1 MSAAETSCKPLYLE
15 QVKYLLL
22 SSVKFIRAVASY
34 NKQLPEIVRV
44 SPKLVKEHMIPR
56 LETSKKGDNGTVL
69 VVGGSR
75 IYHGAP
81 LLTSMAA
88 LRSGVDLL
96 YTAVPRSNII
106 AVRSFSPNII
116 ALPLPDDKLTMG
128 SANRLMAIVPKKPN
142 TAAIGMGMSI
152 AEPKALI
159 ALIKQLK
166 NGGTKLLL
174 DASSLIPLILKEI
187 SGTGTIIT
195 PHAGE
200 YKRIFE
206 EDIGVTEKE
215 QISNVQRHAKE
226 YGITVILKGRVDIV
240 SDGERVAINKIH
252 NCAMTVGGTGDVL
265 SGVVA
270 GLLAKLKPFDAS
282 ILGVYFNGVA
292 GNLAYKRVGLHMLAT
307 DLIEDLPNAFKPF
320 DIIKK

>member
-1 MSAAETSCKPLYLE
+1 VTVSAKV
-15 QVKYLLL
+15 VKDH
-22 SSVKFIRAVASY
+22 V
-34 NKQLPEIVRV
+34 
-44 SPKLVKEHMIPR
+44 IPR
-56 LETSKKGDNGTVL
+56 LASSKKGDNGTVL

-88 LRSGVDLL
+88 LRSGIDLL

-106 AVRSFSPNII
+106 AIRSFSPNII

-128 SANRLMAIVPKKPN
+128 SANRLVAIIPKKPD

-159 ALIKQLK
+159 VLIKQLK

-174 DASSLIPLILKEI
+174 DASALIPLILKEI

-206 EDIGVTEKE
+206 EDIGLTEKE
-215 QISNVQRHAKE
+215 QISNVQRLAKE
-226 YGITVILKGRVDIV
+226 YGITIILKGRVDIV
-240 SDGERVAINKIH
+240 SDGERVAVNKLH

-320 DIIKK
+320 DTIKK

>member
-1 MSAAETSCKPLYLE
+1 
-15 QVKYLLL
+15 
-22 SSVKFIRAVASY
+22 
-34 NKQLPEIVRV
+34 
-44 SPKLVKEHMIPR
+44 
-56 LETSKKGDNGTVL
+56 
-69 VVGGSR
+69 
-75 IYHGAP
+75 
-81 LLTSMAA
+81 
-88 LRSGVDLL
+88 
-96 YTAVPRSNII
+96 
-106 AVRSFSPNII
+106 
-116 ALPLPDDKLTMG
+116 
-128 SANRLMAIVPKKPN
+128 
-142 TAAIGMGMSI
+142 MGMSI

-174 DASSLIPLILKEI
+174 DASSLIPLILNEI

-226 YGITVILKGRVDIV
+226 YGITLILKGRVDIV